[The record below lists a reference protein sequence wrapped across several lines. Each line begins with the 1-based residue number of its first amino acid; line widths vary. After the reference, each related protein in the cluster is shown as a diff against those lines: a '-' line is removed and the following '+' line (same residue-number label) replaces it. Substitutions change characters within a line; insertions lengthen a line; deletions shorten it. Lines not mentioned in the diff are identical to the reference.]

1 MNLSSETIDQIV
13 PALIKAKGEFKAA
26 VKDSTNP
33 HFKSKYVALDGVI
46 DAVAEA
52 FQNNGIFC
60 AQQTDCD
67 GGRIVLYTR
76 FLHTS
81 GQWIGGAY
89 PVHPVKNDPQGE
101 GSALTYA
108 RRYALMAL
116 AGIAPEDDDGN
127 AATAAVTKQNKV
139 KVSEVAGTPTE
150 GVWESLDADE
160 KAFLQK
166 IADDVLSILAT
177 GDEAA
182 AHDHL
187 TSQNLTSEERI
198 AIWTRLHSKA
208 RSSLKRTN
216 EASKKAAQQT
226 QRRSA

>member
-1 MNLSSETIDQIV
+1 MNLASEQIDQIV

-46 DAVAEA
+46 DAVGSA
-52 FQNNGIFC
+52 FQNNDIFC
-60 AQQTDCD
+60 AQQTDVVD
-67 GGRIVLYTR
+67 GRIVLYTR
-76 FLHTS
+76 FLHVS

-127 AATAAVTKQNKV
+127 AATEAAKRQQAESRPEARTI
-139 KVSEVAGTPTE
+139 AGTPTG
-150 GVWESLDADE
+150 GVWESLDEDE
-160 KAFLQK
+160 QEFLQK
-166 IADDVLSILAT
+166 IADQVVQIIAS
-177 GDEAA
+177 GDIAA
-182 AHDHL
+182 AYDHL
-187 TSQNLTSEERI
+187 QTQQLTSDERV
-198 AIWTRLHSKA
+198 ALWTRLDSKQ
-208 RSSLKRTN
+208 RSALKR
-216 EASKKAAQQT
+216 ADAAAKSKQEIAA
-226 QRRSA
+226 